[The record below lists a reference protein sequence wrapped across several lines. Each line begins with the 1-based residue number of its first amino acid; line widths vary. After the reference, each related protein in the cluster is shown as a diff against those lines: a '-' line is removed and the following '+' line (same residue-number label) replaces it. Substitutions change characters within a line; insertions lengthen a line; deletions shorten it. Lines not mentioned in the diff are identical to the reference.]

1 MNDRPPVPQ
10 SSESDHP
17 QSSDVSDLWR
27 ASAGAA
33 EARPRSDAVES
44 GRSRLAILAAV
55 FLVAF
60 GAVGWRLFD
69 LCLDPPEAK
78 EHAVQS
84 GLRAERADIV
94 DRNGELLARDLTLY
108 DISLNP
114 DILTDKSATAKALAS
129 ALPSK
134 LDAKVLKKR
143 FTSGKTFAYVMRD
156 ATPREADAVH
166 SLGIPGVVYAHAPQ
180 RAYPQGSL
188 FSHVLGYVNVD
199 NKGIAGMELARDD
212 LLRSRGP
219 SGAPLQ
225 LSVDTQIQFAVR
237 DVIHDGMASYGA
249 GGGIGIVMDVTNGE
263 VLSLVSLP
271 DFDPNHRP
279 NKNDDSMKNRAT
291 SSLYEMGSTFKSFTF
306 AIGFETGTLKLG
318 DSFDATHPIKV
329 GGRLIHDF
337 HAENKWLTATQV
349 FLKSSNIG
357 AAEMALRFGPG
368 KQREYFQKFG
378 ILAPS
383 PIELPEVAPPILQNQ
398 WGQVET
404 ATMAY
409 GYGVAVSPVQLATGI
424 AALVNGGDYIAPT
437 LIKRADNV
445 LIDRREVVSAHTCDL
460 IRGLFR
466 ANVEDGTGKSANIP
480 GYDVGGKTGTANKL
494 LSKGGYAENQ
504 RVASFVSIF
513 PSDAPRYLV
522 LVMLDDPVMV
532 PGNSYQVPTGG
543 ATAAPLSGL
552 IIRRIAPI
560 LGMPPESQEVDAE
573 EVLGK
578 RL

>member
-1 MNDRPPVPQ
+1 V
-10 SSESDHP
+10 
-17 QSSDVSDLWR
+17 L
-27 ASAGAA
+27 SA
-33 EARPRSDAVES
+33 
-44 GRSRLAILAAV
+44 I

-69 LCLDPPEAK
+69 LCLEPPAIK
-78 EHAVQS
+78 EHVAS
-84 GLRAERADIV
+84 NAARAERADIV

-114 DILTDKSATAKALAS
+114 DILPDRAGTATALAS
-129 ALPSK
+129 ALPGK
-134 LDAKVLKKR
+134 LDARLLKKR
-143 FTSGKTFAYVMRD
+143 FASGKTFSYVMRD
-156 ATPREADAVH
+156 ATPREADAIH
-166 SLGIPGVVYAHAPQ
+166 SLGIPGVVYAHASQ

-225 LSVDTQIQFAVR
+225 LAVDTQIQFAVR
-237 DVIHDGMASYGA
+237 DVIHEGMKTYGA
-249 GGGIGIVMDVTNGE
+249 GGGVGIVMDVTNGE
-263 VLSLVSLP
+263 ILSLVSLP

-279 NKNDDSMKNRAT
+279 NKNDDSMKDRAT
-291 SSLYEMGSTFKSFTF
+291 ASLYEMGSTFKSFTF

-318 DSFDATHPIKV
+318 DNFDARHPIKV

-337 HAENKWLTATQV
+337 HPENKWLTATQV

-357 AAEMALRFGPG
+357 AAEMALRFGPD

-378 ILAPS
+378 ILSPS
-383 PIELPEVAPPILQNQ
+383 PIELPEVAAPLMQNQ

-409 GYGVAVSPVQLATGI
+409 GYGIAVSPVQLATGI
-424 AALVNGGDYIAPT
+424 AALINGGNYVAPT
-437 LIKRADNV
+437 LIKRGPDDPV
-445 LIDRREVVSAHTCDL
+445 ERHQVVSARTCEL

-494 LSKGGYAENQ
+494 LSKGGYAENE

-513 PSDAPRYLV
+513 PSASPRYLV
-522 LVMLDDPVMV
+522 MVMLDDPVQV
-532 PGNSYQVPTGG
+532 PGEVSQVPTGG

-560 LGMPPESQEVDAE
+560 LGMPPESQQVDAE
-573 EVLGK
+573 EVQNK